1 MDALAKEAIIK
12 RHLTF
17 LRRAEKHTVSWKK
30 AALLVGGE
38 KRLERL
44 MEDGS
49 VRFSKP
55 EGKANTMWRFN
66 LCDIV
71 KNARIDADL
80 TRFSLDDPRMSPA
93 LATFGVR

>member
-1 MDALAKEAIIK
+1 MDTLAKDAIVK
-12 RHLTF
+12 RYLTF

-30 AALLVGGE
+30 ASVLVGGE

-44 MEDGS
+44 MENGS
-49 VRFSKP
+49 VRFTKP

-66 LCDIV
+66 LSDIV

-80 TRFSLDDPRMSPA
+80 TRFSLDDPRMTSN
-93 LATFGVR
+93 LAAFGMR